1 MSTENTTLKED
12 INEERSKSDDR
23 RIVVGILASF
33 VNFER
38 REAQRETWLASSKI
52 EHKYIIDKW
61 TPEWKAENDI
71 FGDIVSINASFS
83 GDSKGFGE
91 KLYHW
96 FQYAADNYPE
106 GTIVGKTDD
115 DFYGCANLF
124 DTVIENYHP
133 RMYFGWWHED
143 WPNSE
148 KLVPNLR
155 NCHDAQFVTISWQLM
170 KEILRKP
177 YCHHKRDASFCTA
190 GNNQVRFGSDY
201 GETSL
206 GHWLGQLGNITVV
219 AMNER
224 MVHSEEPE
232 KFRSPLKKPYCG
244 EMVSYH
250 KTTPPL
256 QRYLECFDQNITKTK
271 QFCYKA
277 ENMASYDG
285 KLDYKPK
292 NAICE
297 DVSINYD
304 DIEEEENKKLLIP
317 LLVWGP
323 NNQLQGFRES
333 VYFANAL
340 GRSLAAPVFFPN
352 WNQHSSKV
360 PAQMRLEIFSLLD
373 IASIVD
379 PSKIASFCQKKVTAN
394 LKTRRNGDQAHLKAA
409 LDFYGVEIDSNA
421 EVLSVPAKKYEAAQ
435 FTDGIDKSKIKE
447 FFDSDEKCAIL
458 YFPWNTID
466 IEEISKQALLENNE
480 RSADYNEIFEIIKHT
495 RRPVYVREAAVK
507 FLRESK
513 IDDFVSIHWR
523 YDSKDYFRNALP
535 KKTEAMDLIKSVK
548 ESDELTQKL
557 ALELSNVMKSK
568 SAVYFASP
576 PAEKQFIRKLFTK
589 IYESDDGIKEIK
601 DSLLVSF
608 LKREFAECA
617 AIMEDFEGLL
627 SLVEMEL
634 CFLSSTFVYSCFST
648 WRQGC
653 KFFKIF
659 PWQGG
664 AWRQD
669 RFPPCG
675 GAGR

>member
-1 MSTENTTLKED
+1 
-12 INEERSKSDDR
+12 
-23 RIVVGILASF
+23 
-33 VNFER
+33 
-38 REAQRETWLASSKI
+38 
-52 EHKYIIDKW
+52 
-61 TPEWKAENDI
+61 
-71 FGDIVSINASFS
+71 
-83 GDSKGFGE
+83 
-91 KLYHW
+91 
-96 FQYAADNYPE
+96 
-106 GTIVGKTDD
+106 
-115 DFYGCANLF
+115 
-124 DTVIENYHP
+124 
-133 RMYFGWWHED
+133 
-143 WPNSE
+143 
-148 KLVPNLR
+148 
-155 NCHDAQFVTISWQLM
+155 
-170 KEILRKP
+170 
-177 YCHHKRDASFCTA
+177 
-190 GNNQVRFGSDY
+190 
-201 GETSL
+201 
-206 GHWLGQLGNITVV
+206 
-219 AMNER
+219 
-224 MVHSEEPE
+224 
-232 KFRSPLKKPYCG
+232 
-244 EMVSYH
+244 
-250 KTTPPL
+250 
-256 QRYLECFDQNITKTK
+256 
-271 QFCYKA
+271 
-277 ENMASYDG
+277 MASYDV

-379 PSKIASFCQKKVTAN
+379 PSKIASFCQNKVTAN

-421 EVLSVPAKKYEAAQ
+421 EVLSVPAKKYGAAQ
-435 FTDGIDKSKIKE
+435 FTAGIDKSKIKE

-466 IEEISKQALLENNE
+466 IEEISRQALLENNE

-557 ALELSNVMKSK
+557 ALELSNVIKSK
-568 SAVYFASP
+568 SAVYFASL

-648 WRQGC
+648 WSSNVLIERQIAGLTNNLNNVDLMAKANGKNYTGKC
-653 KFFKIF
+653 F
-659 PWQGG
+659 PSS
-664 AWRQD
+664 
-669 RFPPCG
+669 
-675 GAGR
+675 